1 MHNNNVQIIYHIL
14 ICWSYAK
21 FIDRNISNDLMCL
34 NKLCYSVLEID
45 PRESQASRTS
55 FKPTIYGVQPPD
67 KVALEDLCEPPVQ
80 CPECNSKEV
89 KCSPS
94 GVSLID
100 LISRWEI
107 RPYGD
112 TKYPMVNLTRSTG
125 KNLSFIWKLVTKIIF
140 I

>member
-1 MHNNNVQIIYHIL
+1 MHMIILNQFKSLLFAPYSRFIGRSFNNDSV
-14 ICWSYAK
+14 
-21 FIDRNISNDLMCL
+21 FL
-34 NKLCYSVLEID
+34 NKLCIILEID
-45 PRESQASRTS
+45 PREFQAARTS

-67 KVALEDLCEPPVQ
+67 KVALEDLCEPPVK

-125 KNLSFIWKLVTKIIF
+125 NVFPLFGS
-140 I
+140 